1 MSTELEITI
10 LASLFTNQGTPE
22 GDIPKCFV
30 PDIPGLSRILGTL
43 AGDIPEVLTIDDGIA
58 VLDHVRILIALAYK
72 AKGRQTVTKTLYD
85 EVLIGGK
92 MWSSVSRRYSTC
104 GGADGAGGCPW

>member
-1 MSTELEITI
+1 MVTFNFHFPIVPGLVDCYHRIALSRAFFKNIVCHVYRTRDNHTSY

-43 AGDIPEVLTIDDGIA
+43 VGDIPEVLMMLM
-58 VLDHVRILIALAYK
+58 VFDHVRIEYEIF
-72 AKGRQTVTKTLYD
+72 G
-85 EVLIGGK
+85 EGSHI
-92 MWSSVSRRYSTC
+92 STNQKL
-104 GGADGAGGCPW
+104 